1 MTNDQ
6 EIQEI
11 KTRPSY

>member
-1 MTNDQ
+1 LATIKQ

-11 KTRPSY
+11 KTTTN